1 MELRAAISLSHDHRT
16 ESNSRLG
23 ATVASKTNPEICHML
38 TEEEILAAPE
48 DDYMNDEQLAF
59 FQRRLLDMRQSLV
72 DSGEN
77 EQIGTLDH
85 ERAADESD
93 RATQE
98 EQYWIQ
104 VHMKERESN
113 LIRDIDS
120 ALHRIR
126 VGDYGFCD
134 DTGEDIGIKRLLI
147 RPTSI
152 YTAEAQARRELQTRQ
167 YASA

>member
-1 MELRAAISLSHDHRT
+1 
-16 ESNSRLG
+16 
-23 ATVASKTNPEICHML
+23 ML
-38 TEEEILAAPE
+38 TEEEIASAAE
-48 DDYMNDEQLAF
+48 EDYMNKEQLEF
-59 FQRRLLDMRQSLV
+59 FRQRLIEMRQSLTTMEESP
-72 DSGEN
+72 D
-77 EQIGTLDH
+77 ITDLDV

-113 LIRDIDS
+113 LIRDIDI

-126 VGDYGFCD
+126 TGDYGFCE
-134 DTGEDIGIKRLLI
+134 DTGDDIGIQRLLI
-147 RPTSI
+147 RPTSR

-167 YASA
+167 YAAA

>member
-1 MELRAAISLSHDHRT
+1 
-16 ESNSRLG
+16 
-23 ATVASKTNPEICHML
+23 ML

-59 FQRRLLDMRQSLV
+59 FQQRLLDMRQSLV
-72 DSGEN
+72 ESGEN

-104 VHMKERESN
+104 VHMKERETN

-120 ALHRIR
+120 ALHRLR

-147 RPTSI
+147 RPTSL
-152 YTAEAQARRELQTRQ
+152 YKTVCCCLRSANHRQTCQTKYIPQIFHWQSNRCHDR
-167 YASA
+167 

>member
-1 MELRAAISLSHDHRT
+1 
-16 ESNSRLG
+16 
-23 ATVASKTNPEICHML
+23 ML
-38 TEEEILAAPE
+38 TEPEIVAASE

-59 FQRRLLDMRQSLV
+59 FQKRLHEMRQSLV
-72 DSGEN
+72 SSNDN
-77 EQIGTLDH
+77 QDMDV

-113 LIRDIDS
+113 LVRDIDK

-126 VGDYGFCD
+126 TGDYGFCE
-134 DTGEDIGIKRLLI
+134 DTGEEIGIRRLLI
-147 RPTSI
+147 RPTSL

-167 YASA
+167 YATSESTFTL

>member
-1 MELRAAISLSHDHRT
+1 
-16 ESNSRLG
+16 
-23 ATVASKTNPEICHML
+23 ML
-38 TEEEILAAPE
+38 TEAEIVASSE

-59 FQRRLLDMRQSLV
+59 FQKRLHEMRQSLV
-72 DSGEN
+72 SSNDN
-77 EQIGTLDH
+77 QDMDV

-113 LIRDIDS
+113 LVRDIDK

-126 VGDYGFCD
+126 TGDYGFCE
-134 DTGEDIGIKRLLI
+134 DTGEEIGIKRLLI
-147 RPTSI
+147 RPTSL

-167 YASA
+167 YAASESTFTL